1 MTGRRKLVA
10 FDLDGT
16 LLDSIPSIVVGVTAC
31 WEALG
36 FPPAPPEAIRQI
48 IGLPWE
54 RGVEM
59 LIPGGGAREVEMIR
73 QYQAE
78 VGRGERPRPARPPE
92 RLFPGV
98 DDLLDRLA
106 ADGYG
111 FALVTSR
118 SGRRIDQLIA
128 QAGLG
133 NRFLSVQTADCG
145 PGKPD
150 PFLLLQ
156 AMREV
161 GADARDTVMI
171 GDTTYDVETA
181 RNAGTGAVGVVWGVH
196 DASELRASGAH
207 HVARRLEDLPGLVAA
222 LAGAAHRK

>member
-1 MTGRRKLVA
+1 MTGLRKLVA

-16 LLDSIPSIVVGVTAC
+16 LLDSIPSIVAGVTAC

-36 FPPAPPEAIRQI
+36 FPQARPEAIRQI

-59 LIPGGGAREVEMIR
+59 LIPGAGAREVEMIR

-78 VGRGERPRPARPPE
+78 IGRGERPRPARPPE

-98 DDLLDRLA
+98 DGLLDRLA
-106 ADGYG
+106 ADGYAL
-111 FALVTSR
+111 ALVTSR
-118 SGRRIDQLIA
+118 SGRRIDELIA
-128 QAGLG
+128 HAGLED
-133 NRFLSVQTADCG
+133 RFLSVQTADLG

-156 AMREV
+156 AMREA
-161 GADARDTVMI
+161 GAGARDTVMI
-171 GDTTYDVETA
+171 GDTTYDIETA
-181 RNAGTGAVGVVWGVH
+181 RNAGAGAVGVAWGVH
-196 DASELRASGAH
+196 DAGELRTSGAH
-207 HVARRLEDLPGLVAA
+207 HVARRLEELPGLVTA
-222 LAGAAHRK
+222 LAGAGGRQ

>member
-1 MTGRRKLVA
+1 MTTARKLVA

-16 LLDSIPSIVVGVTAC
+16 LLDSIPSIVAGVTAC
-31 WEALG
+31 WKALG
-36 FPPAPPEAIRQI
+36 FPEAGPEAIRQI

-78 VGRGERPRPARPPE
+78 VGRGDRPRPDRPPE

-98 DDLLDRLA
+98 DVLLDRLA

-111 FALVTSR
+111 LALVTSR
-118 SGRRIDQLIA
+118 SGRRIDDLIA
-128 QAGLG
+128 RAGLG
-133 NRFLSVQTADCG
+133 NRFLSVQTADLG

-156 AMREV
+156 AMRDA
-161 GADARDTVMI
+161 GSDARDTVMV
-171 GDTTYDVETA
+171 GDTTYDIETA
-181 RNAGTGAVGVVWGVH
+181 LNAGAGAVGVAWGVH
-196 DASELRASGAH
+196 GAGELRASGAH
-207 HVARRLEDLPGLVAA
+207 RVARRPEELPGLVAA
-222 LAGAAHRK
+222 LAGGSRRR